1 MGLMPR
7 RHLDLV
13 LSAPLALV
21 ALLVILLYAAPAGAQ
36 SAATPATQPPPA
48 PAVSDQDIDQL
59 TAVLNDPALRD
70 KLIAQLKALKAANAA
85 ANPGTSKPAET
96 AAAPKLPAESAAPV
110 VEPRGLG
117 ATLVSAMG
125 AKLKQ
130 LGDGLSAGVQ
140 MLSQLPELGRSL
152 AAEAGDPT
160 MRARWL
166 DVALKLAIVL
176 LAALLGAWL
185 ASWLASASRRALS
198 ARSDESRWLHLPLAV
213 LRVVVELIPVAAFAV
228 VAYVVLPATGPWP
241 STRLIVIGLVNA
253 IVVARTIAVVAQ
265 VLLLPQPGCGP
276 LLPLS
281 DETGSY
287 LYVWIRRLSA
297 TVIYGA
303 FLVQAVGLLGVPPGP
318 SDVLLRL
325 LGLVTAL
332 LLVVLVLQNRTTVAD
347 RLRGRSETGVIGGL
361 RHRLADIW
369 HVLAI
374 FYIMVTYAIWA
385 LDIGG
390 GFMFLVRV
398 TLLSAA
404 ILGLLRLA
412 MLAVRWLVS
421 RLSRLSADLRQ
432 RFPFLEARVNRY
444 LPLVESLLDGLLY
457 AVAALALLA
466 VWGIDVFAWLD
477 GELGRRIAVSL
488 ADIVV
493 IVLIAVAL
501 LEGVSYLIERYL
513 AASDRGNRPASRSA
527 RVRTLLPL
535 IRNVFRIAL
544 LVVVALVVLSE
555 IGINIA
561 PLLAG
566 AGVVGL
572 AVGFGAQTL
581 VKDVITGFFILA
593 EDTIAIG
600 DVIDLDGRSGVVEAM
615 TIRTIRVRDVA
626 GAVYTVPFSAV
637 TVIKNLTKNF
647 AYAII
652 DVSLTYRADLGRATQ
667 LLNDI
672 AKSLREDP
680 AFKADI
686 LGPLDIMGVDSLRDV
701 GALLRARMM
710 TVPGAQ
716 WRVSRAFYAR
726 LLDAFAANGIDPPVP
741 AHVLGP
747 PVKAAE

>member
-1 MGLMPR
+1 MGFMPR
-7 RHLDLV
+7 RQPRQG
-13 LSAPLALV
+13 LSAPAALFALLAL
-21 ALLVILLYAAPAGAQ
+21 LLWAAPAMAQ
-36 SAATPATQPPPA
+36 TATAPAGGPS

-59 TAVLNDPALRD
+59 TAVLGDAAARE
-70 KLIAQLKALKAANAA
+70 KLMAQLRALKAAR
-85 ANPGTSKPAET
+85 T
-96 AAAPKLPAESAAPV
+96 AGSPAAPAPEATAPV

-117 ATLVSAMG
+117 ATVVTALA

-130 LGDGLSAGVQ
+130 LGDGVSAGVD
-140 MLSQLPELGRSL
+140 MLSRLPEIGHDL
-152 AAEAGDPT
+152 AAEAGNPL

-176 LAALLGAWL
+176 GLAIAGAWL
-185 ASWLASASRRALS
+185 ASWLASASRRVLAT
-198 ARSDESRWLHLPLAV
+198 RSGESLWLRLPLAV
-213 LRVVVELIPVAAFAV
+213 LRVVVELIPIAAFAV
-228 VAYVVLPATGPWP
+228 VAYAVLPATNPWP
-241 STRLIVIGLVNA
+241 VTRLVVIGLVNA
-253 IVVARTIAVVAQ
+253 IVVARAIAVIAQ
-265 VLLLPQPGCGP
+265 IVLLPRPGAP
-276 LLPLS
+276 RLLPLA
-281 DETGSY
+281 DETASY

-297 TVIYGA
+297 TIIYGG
-303 FLVQAVGLLGVPPGP
+303 FLVQAAGLLGVP
-318 SDVLLRL
+318 SSSADLLLRL
-325 LGLVTAL
+325 LGLVVAL
-332 LLVVLVLQNRTTVAD
+332 LLVVLVLQNRAVGAHW
-347 RLRGRSETGVIGGL
+347 LRGRHQGGAIGGL

-374 FYIMVTYAIWA
+374 FYILVTYAIWA
-385 LDIGG
+385 LDING
-390 GFMFLVRV
+390 GFMFLLRV

-404 ILGLLRLA
+404 VLGLLRLA
-412 MLAVRWLVS
+412 VLAVRALVS
-421 RLSRLSADLRQ
+421 RGFRLSAELKQ
-432 RFPFLEARVNRY
+432 RSPFLEARANRY
-444 LPLVESLLDGLLY
+444 LPLLESLLDGVLY
-457 AVAALALLA
+457 VVAVLALLA
-466 VWGIDVFAWLD
+466 IWGVDSFAWLSGD
-477 GELGRRIAVSL
+477 LGRRVAASL
-488 ADIVV
+488 ASIVV
-493 IVLIAVAL
+493 IVVVALAL
-501 LEGVSYLIERYL
+501 LEGVGYLIERYL
-513 AASDRGNRPASRSA
+513 ATAETGNRAASRSA
-527 RVRTLLPL
+527 RARTLLPL

-555 IGINIA
+555 LGINIA

-600 DVIDLDGRSGVVEAM
+600 DVVDLDGRSGVVEAM

-647 AYAII
+647 AYAIM
-652 DVSLTYRADLGRATQ
+652 DVSLTYRADLSRATR

-672 AKSLREDP
+672 ATELRDDP
-680 AFKADI
+680 ALKTDI
-686 LGPLDIMGVDSLRDV
+686 LGPLDILGVDSLRDV

-747 PVKAAE
+747 PAKAAE